1 MMQLATVYLQSQLH
15 DTHQPYNETQDNAI
29 LCIDNDLLHQPFLG
43 HSWTTTEKRRPSG
56 EKWRMTLVVAAA
68 LTSRKK
74 SVTLLLLLLVLL
86 MMMMMIHHQL
96 NGRVVMC
103 N

>member
-43 HSWTTTEKRRPSG
+43 HSWTTTEKRRLSEERG
-56 EKWRMTLVVAAA
+56 RMTLIVATA
-68 LTSRKK
+68 LTSRKMG
-74 SVTLLLLLLVLL
+74 VTLLLLLL
-86 MMMMMIHHQL
+86 MMMIIHHQL
-96 NGRVVMC
+96 NGCVAMC